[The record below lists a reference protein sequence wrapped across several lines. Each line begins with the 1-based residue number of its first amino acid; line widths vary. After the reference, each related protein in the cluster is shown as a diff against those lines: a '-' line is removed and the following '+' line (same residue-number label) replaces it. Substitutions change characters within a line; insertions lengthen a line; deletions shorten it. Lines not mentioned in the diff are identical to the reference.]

1 MNERLPLSVLLLAH
15 NEAPRLAALLPT
27 LGFARE
33 LVVVD
38 SGSTDGTPEVAA
50 RNGARVL
57 ARALDGFGPQRQ
69 FALDHCRGDWVLWL
83 DADERLDAVAERAV
97 RSVVGLA
104 AGPDSPAGYRIER
117 RTWFLG
123 QRIHHCGWGGERILR
138 LFRRS
143 AARFDQAPVH
153 ERVIIE
159 GRIAE
164 LPGAIEH
171 LSYETWAEC
180 RSKLARYAAAGAE
193 RARRRG
199 QRAGWVDVVLRP
211 PARFVRMYVLQAGFL
226 DGSRGLLVCALAAT
240 QVLLKYAELW
250 ASPRR
255 EQEKEGLDAGPG
267 IGPRA

>member
-1 MNERLPLSVLLLAH
+1 MNDRLPLSVLLLAH

-27 LGFARE
+27 LSFARE

-57 ARALDGFGPQRQ
+57 TRALDGFGRQRQ
-69 FALDHCRGDWVLWL
+69 FALDHCREDWVLWL

-97 RSVVGLA
+97 RGAVGEA
-104 AGPDSPAGYRIER
+104 MRPDTPAGYRMER

-123 QRIHHCGWGGERILR
+123 RRIRHCGWGGERILR

-143 AARFDQAPVH
+143 AVRFDEAPVH
-153 ERVIIE
+153 ERAIVN
-159 GRIAE
+159 GGIAE

-171 LSYETWAEC
+171 LSYETWGEC
-180 RSKLARYAAAGAE
+180 RQKLVRYAAAGAE
-193 RARRRG
+193 RARRGGR
-199 QRAGWVDVVLRP
+199 RARWVDLVLRP

-240 QVLLKYAELW
+240 QVLLKYGELW
-250 ASPRR
+250 AEPHRA
-255 EQEKEGLDAGPG
+255 EGNDDSEAGPETA
-267 IGPRA
+267 P